1 MATLSKANEADWA
14 ALRMCP
20 LFRHTG
26 ETPVLRLAE
35 KARVIT
41 VERGQIVF
49 TQGDPADAFYIV
61 LEGWVKLYRLTSGG
75 DEAVVTVLTRGESFA
90 EPVMFL
96 GGRYPVI
103 AEAASHGRLLRIEH
117 ATFVQCLEHESDLAA
132 AMLASIGR
140 RAAEL
145 TEQIGA
151 LKLLD
156 APRRV
161 GEFFLHLLAGGSE
174 GARIALPYEKVLIAA
189 RLGMTPE
196 SFSRTLGQLRKIG
209 VRVSKDKVTI
219 EDVARLRAYCDG
231 GD

>member
-1 MATLSKANEADWA
+1 MAISSKANEADWT

-20 LFRHTG
+20 LFRHIG
-26 ETPVLRLAE
+26 ETPVQRLTE
-35 KARVIT
+35 KARVTT

-49 TQGDPADAFYIV
+49 TQGDPADAFYVV
-61 LEGWVKLYRLTSGG
+61 LEGWVKLYRLTPGG

-117 ATFVQCLEHESDLAA
+117 AIFVQCLEHESDLAA

-161 GEFFLHLLAGGSE
+161 GEFFLQLLAASGENG
-174 GARIALPYEKVLIAA
+174 RIALPYEKVLIAA

-196 SFSRTLGQLRKIG
+196 SFSRALAALSKVG
-209 VRVSKDKVTI
+209 VTTNREIVTVA
-219 EDVARLRAYCDG
+219 DVARLREFVGLDS
-231 GD
+231 